1 MLERITP
8 AIITYNEAPNIGR
21 ALERLAWAREVVVV
35 DSMST
40 DETLEIARGFA
51 NVRTV
56 QHPFD
61 NLTDQWTFTAFETG
75 IETDWVLRLDADYI
89 LPPALIEELSALDP
103 GEDVA
108 GYRAR
113 FVYCV
118 HGRAL
123 RASLYPPRVRL
134 FRRGKGRF
142 YQDGHSE
149 ELTIDG
155 AVLDL
160 AHPIHHDDRKP
171 LSRWIAGQD
180 RYMGDEAAK
189 IADAAYGILNLPD
202 RLRRRKWIAPFLVF
216 LYCLFGKGLILD
228 GRAGLYYAYQRMAAE
243 IILALHLMDRDFGDG

>member
-8 AIITYNEAPNIGR
+8 AVITYNEAPNIGR
-21 ALERLAWAREVVVV
+21 MLERLAWAREVVVV

-56 QHPFD
+56 EHPFES
-61 NLTDQWTFTAFETG
+61 LADQWTFAAFETG

-89 LPPALIEELSALDP
+89 LPPALIEELGALDP
-103 GEDVA
+103 GEEVA

-113 FVYCV
+113 FVYCI
-118 HGRAL
+118 HGRPL

-134 FRRGKGRF
+134 FRRQRGRF

-149 ELTIDG
+149 ELAIDG

-171 LSRWIAGQD
+171 LTRWIAGQD
-180 RYMGDEAAK
+180 RYMADEAAK
-189 IADAAYGILNLPD
+189 IADAARGTLGLPD
-202 RLRRRKWIAPFLVF
+202 RLRRRKWIAPLLVF

-228 GRAGLYYAYQRMAAE
+228 GRAGFYYAYQRAAAE
-243 IILALHLMDRDFGDG
+243 IILALHLMDRERGDG